1 MHTCPA
7 QPTND
12 LDVDTLRCL
21 EDAISNFAGSTIIIS
36 HDRWFLDKLATHI
49 MAFEGDS
56 KVTWFEGSYTDYED
70 DRKRRGLGSSAPT
83 RVKFRKL
90 AS

>member
-1 MHTCPA
+1 MPNHLLCRYPA
-7 QPTND
+7 PPRLNC
-12 LDVDTLRCL
+12 VC
-21 EDAISNFAGSTIIIS
+21 
-36 HDRWFLDKLATHI
+36 RWFLDKLATHI

-56 KVTWFEGSYTDYED
+56 KVHWFEGGYSDYEE